1 MRSRSLVGLLAAAA
15 LTLVPAVPAGAKPP
29 SPTESDLKVVPALKE
44 WTADDGGDVFEVGRR
59 IVLADRSD
67 ELAEVGR
74 TLSADLAEVTD
85 GRKLP
90 VLPERGKVKDG
101 DIVLDLATGEEL
113 GEEGYSLSVDGSLKI
128 TAPEEHG
135 VFNGT
140 RSVLQLLTRADTIPA
155 GTARD
160 WPTKE
165 IRSVLVDN
173 TPRHFSLQWW
183 ESFFRQ
189 MSWYKMNDTNLY
201 IDGAGLTKPEMK
213 KLDQLAQRYYVRLV
227 PQLNMPGHMHT
238 VLPSHPEYQLEN
250 ADGGTNPVALDLTNE
265 EAVEWALG
273 LLDEYLD
280 VFSGD
285 TWHLG
290 ADEFPGWPG
299 TDEHH
304 PQLAEYAK
312 EKFGPEATFWDLW
325 ADFENRALE
334 VVKSHGKS
342 MRVWNDMVRES
353 DVVRLDPEVDVEYWI
368 KHDELEGLL
377 TAEEIVDRGHQ
388 LINADVDLLYY
399 DMSKRNLD
407 PRDLYEQF
415 DVDEISGGQP
425 TDPEHVS
432 GARIAAWLAW
442 INTPMESDAEVIN
455 NLRKPT
461 AALAQHT
468 WGDGADLPWADFSK
482 LVDELG
488 RAPGFI
494 ESNNSITG
502 DPAMATNQDGT
513 VAWFA
518 RDSDGV
524 LWGGR
529 QHDAGSGPWSQQ
541 KIATRVVGDPQTKV
555 DAEGRVHVIARTEHG
570 RVVHAMQEAA
580 GSDDYRTRTT
590 GKRVD
595 GDPIPV
601 SIGDEVGWAARAGDR
616 LVVGD
621 GARVR
626 TVAEG
631 VTGDPGAVSVDGTTH
646 LLVGT
651 ESGTTHLWSSD
662 TSWEQ
667 VTDDQELDSRPV
679 LVSRGESALAVART
693 AAGDLIASPLG
704 ESLDWTTVQDDV
716 VGQPAAVS
724 AADGTVHA
732 AVRNPENKV
741 LHARTTGSGWTSEV
755 AWDDF
760 VDDPAI
766 GLSGDDDE
774 PTIMGQNDRGYLA
787 AVQPGADGE
796 PWQWTHLAEST
807 TGTPAIGRD
816 AEERPIYTV
825 TTTYGDLQTGTQWGD
840 INQWGR
846 DFVVGQIA
854 YPDDSLAPGALKRRT
869 HRDRFS
875 RDSLDDYEVLSPSA
889 GEPVGDPQV
898 TDGRL
903 QVAGEEDH
911 FTLLRSEAE
920 LSASKDTAVVIG
932 IDEFAEND
940 GPENSLQVGFVR
952 DAENRSV
959 AWYNRHTQRFGF
971 DTVVDGKSHGGWGD
985 VPMQL
990 VPGDKIAV
998 TLSGRWLTGYR
1009 FHEGR
1014 WDRIHTAPVNGPE
1027 DLADPDVRADY
1038 RAGFALVGSGG
1049 TLAVD
1054 DFEVRTR

>member
-15 LTLVPAVPAGAKPP
+15 LTLTLAPAAPAGAKPP
-29 SPTESDLKVVPALKE
+29 PPTESDLQVVPALKE
-44 WTADDGGDVFEVGRR
+44 WTAADEGDSFELGRR
-59 IVLADRSD
+59 IVVAGSSD
-67 ELAEVGR
+67 ELTEVGR
-74 TLSADLAEVTD
+74 TFAADLAEVTD

-90 VLPERGKVKDG
+90 VVPERGKVREG
-101 DIVLDLATGEEL
+101 DIVLDLSDDAEL
-113 GEEGYSLSVDGSLKI
+113 GSEGYALTVDGSLHI
-128 TAPEEHG
+128 SAPEPHG
-135 VFNGT
+135 IFNGT
-140 RSVLQLLTRADTIPA
+140 RSVLQLLTRADSIPA

-165 IRSVLVDN
+165 VRSVLVDN

-201 IDGAGLTKPEMK
+201 VDGTGLTKSEMK
-213 KLDQLAQRYYVRLV
+213 QIDELAQRYYVRVV

-250 ADGGTNPVALDLTNE
+250 ADGTTDPVALDLTNE

-299 TDEHH
+299 TDEGH

-325 ADFENRALE
+325 ADFENRALA
-334 VVKSHGKS
+334 VVKEHGKS

-377 TAEEIVDRGHQ
+377 TAEEIADRGHQ
-388 LINADVDLLYY
+388 VINADVDLLYY

-415 DVDEISGGQP
+415 DVNEISGGQP

-442 INTPMESDAEVIN
+442 IDTPMESDAEVIN

-468 WGDGADLPWADFSK
+468 WGDGAEKSWTEFSA

-488 RAPGFI
+488 LPPGFV

-502 DPAMATNQDGT
+502 DPAAVTNQDGT

-518 RDSDGV
+518 RDEDGV

-529 QHDAGSGPWSQQ
+529 QHDPASGPWSQQ
-541 KIATRVVGDPQTKV
+541 EIAHRVAGDPQV
-555 DAEGRVHVIARTEHG
+555 RIDAEARIHVVARTTDD
-570 RVVHAMQEAA
+570 RVVHAVQESP
-580 GSDDYRTRTT
+580 GSDEYRTRVS
-590 GKRVD
+590 GNRVD
-595 GDPIPV
+595 GDPVPV
-601 SIGDEVGWAARAGDR
+601 SVGGEVGWAARAGDQ
-616 LVVGD
+616 LVVSD

-626 TVAEG
+626 TVAEE
-631 VTGDPGAVSVDGTTH
+631 VTGDPGAVSVGDTAH
-646 LLVGT
+646 LVVST
-651 ESGTTHLWSSD
+651 ESGTTHLWSTGGAWQQD
-662 TSWEQ
+662 
-667 VTDDQELDSRPV
+667 TDDQELDSRPV
-679 LVSRGESALAVART
+679 LVNRGESAVAVART
-693 AAGDLIASPLG
+693 ADNDLVAGTLG
-704 ESLDWTTVQDDV
+704 ETVDWTTVHEDV
-716 VGQPAAVS
+716 VGQPATV
-724 AADGTVHA
+724 AATDGTVHA
-732 AVRNPENKV
+732 AVRTSSNDV
-741 LHARTTGSGWTSEV
+741 VHARTTGSGWASEV
-755 AWDDF
+755 AWYDF

-766 GLSGDDDE
+766 GLSGKDDV
-774 PTIMGQNDRGYLA
+774 PTIMGQNDRGHLA
-787 AVQPGADGE
+787 AVQPGADGK

-807 TGTPAIGRD
+807 TGTPAIAVDARD
-816 AEERPIYTV
+816 RPTYVV
-825 TTTYGDLQTGTQWGD
+825 TTTYGDLQTGTQWGT
-840 INQWGR
+840 INEWGR
-846 DFVVGQIA
+846 DFVVGSIA
-854 YPDDSLAPGALKRRT
+854 YPDDTLAPDALPERT
-869 HRDRFS
+869 HRDQFS
-875 RDSLDDYEVLSPSA
+875 RDSLADYEVLAPSTDPPA
-889 GEPVGDPQV
+889 GEPEV

-903 QVAGEEDH
+903 QVEGEH

-920 LSASKDTAVVIG
+920 LSGSADNAVVLG
-932 IDEFAEND
+932 IDEFAAND
-940 GPENSLQVGFVR
+940 GPENSLHVGFVK
-952 DAENRSV
+952 DAKNRTM
-959 AWYNRHTQRFGF
+959 AWYNRETQRFGF

-1038 RAGFALVGSGG
+1038 RAGFGLSSSGG

-1054 DFEVRTR
+1054 DFEVRTG